1 MKFFKSFDEFN
12 NWNYEQCGLKLI
24 DVFTKTGNNFVVLDR
39 ISSGYYRNPKYFETD
54 VNAKIYAK
62 DKYIFEKVAIMLF
75 DMENCITSYKHLI
88 GCDFKHINQKGKYI
102 KNADLGLWNIDKGFV
117 SVQDNANYIYQL
129 RSINLYLDDETLGTY
144 KEYMQ
149 LHYPEYEHIWKH
161 QL

>member
-12 NWNYEQCGLKLI
+12 DWNYGACQGKLV
-24 DVFTKTGNNFVVLDR
+24 DVFTGSGNNFVVLDR
-39 ISSGYYRNPKYFETD
+39 ISGSLYCNPKYFETYID
-54 VNAKIYAK
+54 AKIYAK
-62 DKYIFEKVAIMLF
+62 GSCVFERVVVMLF
-75 DMENCITSYKHLI
+75 DMEHYITSYKHLI

-102 KNADLGLWNIDKGFV
+102 KKADLGLWNIDKGFV

-149 LHYPEYEHIWKH
+149 LHYPEYKHIWKH